1 MWTAEL
7 DYVTFARVLSYD
19 VENPLILYRV
29 VNVGICIH
37 HLIWLVLLVTQFAL
51 QKILKLKTYKVVSEM
66 IVHECLFTSVS
77 ILGLFASRQM
87 KEHNDKDEGLQ
98 VSKCAVH
105 NKSGINSHLVVQAL
119 FSNDWCCRYPI
130 VPVFAV
136 VFFNEKMNKVKVIVM
151 LLAIYDVMSYTY
163 QRYLDDFKENAKTM
177 NINSKSPTQEANEVT
192 FTDNGTMNEQSFM
205 IRWPQK
211 HKKWIQMM
219 VYTIFVLFGQS
230 VATIMGRLY
239 FNKGGN
245 SVWLLTLVQTVGFPA
260 LIPFLLISPV
270 RSSNDA
276 NAEKPKYLA
285 LALLYVFLGVFLAA
299 LCVLYSIGLLYLP
312 VSTYSLICAS
322 QLGFNAIFAFFLNQQ
337 KLTPYIMNSIFILT
351 LSTVL
356 LVFQNSSEESVNT
369 SKGKYAFGFICT
381 ICASADESFR
391 AVVAMII
398 YQSMVSSLVITIGL
412 FASGDWRRLGAE
424 MMKFE
429 LGKVAYVMILVTKAV
444 CWQIFSIGTL
454 GLIFKVSCLF
464 SNVVS
469 TVGLPI
475 VPILAVVLFHEE
487 MNGVKMV
494 SMVMA
499 IWGFLSYMYQHYLD
513 NTKG

>member
-1 MWTAEL
+1 ME
-7 DYVTFARVLSYD
+7 
-19 VENPLILYRV
+19 
-29 VNVGICIH
+29 
-37 HLIWLVLLVTQFAL
+37 
-51 QKILKLKTYKVVSEM
+51 
-66 IVHECLFTSVS
+66 
-77 ILGLFASRQM
+77 
-87 KEHNDKDEGLQ
+87 EHNRRDGGLQ
-98 VSKCAVH
+98 AWKDFVRKEF
-105 NKSGINSHLVVQAL
+105 GMESHLGTGFLHRLSRIDLRAQETDEVNLADDGTV
-119 FSNDWCCRYPI
+119 
-130 VPVFAV
+130 
-136 VFFNEKMNKVKVIVM
+136 NE
-151 LLAIYDVMSYTY
+151 
-163 QRYLDDFKENAKTM
+163 R
-177 NINSKSPTQEANEVT
+177 
-192 FTDNGTMNEQSFM
+192 SFM
-205 IRWPQK
+205 VHWPRK
-211 HKKWIQMM
+211 HKKWVQMM

-230 VATIMGRLY
+230 VATMMGRLY

-245 SVWLLTLVQTVGFPA
+245 SIWLLTLVQTVGFPA
-260 LIPFLLISPV
+260 LVPFLLISPV
-270 RSSNDA
+270 RTSDDA
-276 NAEKPKYLA
+276 IAEKPKYLV

-356 LVFQNSSEESVNT
+356 LVFQINSGESINT
-369 SKGKYAFGFICT
+369 SRGKYAFGFICT
-381 ICASADESFR
+381 ICASAGYALLLSLTQLSYRIVVKDESFR
-391 AVVAMII
+391 AVVTMII
-398 YQSMVSSLVITIGL
+398 YQSMVSSFVITIGL
-412 FASGDWRRLGAE
+412 FASGDWRRLRAE
-424 MMKFE
+424 IMKFE
-429 LGKVAYVMILVTKAV
+429 LGKVAYVMILVSKAV

-475 VPILAVVLFHEE
+475 VPILAVVFFHEE

-513 NTKG
+513 NTKA

>member
-1 MWTAEL
+1 MTTNSPPASNMAQETN
-7 DYVTFARVLSYD
+7 DVHFAD
-19 VENPLILYRV
+19 DGT
-29 VNVGICIH
+29 VN
-37 HLIWLVLLVTQFAL
+37 
-51 QKILKLKTYKVVSEM
+51 E
-66 IVHECLFTSVS
+66 
-77 ILGLFASRQM
+77 R
-87 KEHNDKDEGLQ
+87 
-98 VSKCAVH
+98 
-105 NKSGINSHLVVQAL
+105 
-119 FSNDWCCRYPI
+119 
-130 VPVFAV
+130 
-136 VFFNEKMNKVKVIVM
+136 
-151 LLAIYDVMSYTY
+151 
-163 QRYLDDFKENAKTM
+163 
-177 NINSKSPTQEANEVT
+177 
-192 FTDNGTMNEQSFM
+192 SFM
-205 IRWPQK
+205 VHWPRK
-211 HKKWIQMM
+211 HKKWVQML

-245 SVWLLTLVQTVGFPA
+245 SIWLLTLVQTVGFPA
-260 LIPFLLISPV
+260 LVPFLLISPV
-270 RSSNDA
+270 QTSNDA
-276 NAEKPKYLA
+276 NAEKPKSLV

-322 QLGFNAIFAFFLNQQ
+322 QLGFNAIFAYFLNQQ
-337 KLTPYIMNSIFILT
+337 KFTPYIMNSIFILT

-356 LVFQNSSEESVNT
+356 LVFQNNSGESMNT

-381 ICASADESFR
+381 ICASAGYALLLSLTQLSYRIVVKDESFR

-412 FASGDWRRLGAE
+412 FASGDWKRLRAE

-429 LGKVAYVMILVTKAV
+429 LGNVAYVMILVSKAV

-475 VPILAVVLFHEE
+475 VPILAVVFFHEE
-487 MNGVKMV
+487 INGVKMV

-499 IWGFLSYMYQHYLD
+499 IWGFLSYMYQH
-513 NTKG
+513 